1 MSDFEKMK
9 NCRICLYIRYF
20 LAFVL
25 LLIIVALTFKEN
37 LTYLSFITPWNA
49 VIVIFTAGILLFI
62 FKIIEHLKNKN

>member
-1 MSDFEKMK
+1 MK
-9 NCRICLYIRYF
+9 DCRICLYIRYF

-49 VIVIFTAGILLFI
+49 VIIIFTAGILLFI
-62 FKIIEHLKNKN
+62 FKIIEYLKNKN

>member
-1 MSDFEKMK
+1 MK

-37 LTYLSFITPWNA
+37 LTYLSFVTPWNA
-49 VIVIFTAGILLFI
+49 VVAIFTAGILLFL
-62 FKIIEHLKNKN
+62 FKVIEYFKNKN